1 MSNEFSISPAE
12 SRTFQLQIYRA
23 KVSDWDSDFMASW
36 GNTEQVDLVISRV
49 DTNLQSSLFQL
60 YELYPK
66 SILADTLVY
75 YGGSV
80 RKKARPALPENVA
93 IIRGGKE
100 HQGLLEGLIL
110 DIFKGYQNHY
120 HSNPLFRT
128 VDLAKG
134 YLEWC
139 TPFLVDEDKICLF
152 LLENGIPAGFL
163 AAKLFPGKK
172 AYADIIL
179 NGVLKSFEGRG
190 YYSYLLRELMAFLSE
205 SGFEEVVVSTQLN
218 NQRVQSVWAK
228 EGLGLKQSF
237 YTFHHFI
244 SDKAKDALKKISS

>member
-1 MSNEFSISPAE
+1 MNNEFSISPAE

-23 KVSDWDSDFMASW
+23 KVSDWDYDFLSAW
-36 GNTEQVDLVISRV
+36 GKTLDADLVISRV
-49 DTNLQSSLFQL
+49 DTNLQASLFQL
-60 YELYPK
+60 NELYPN

-80 RKKARPALPENVA
+80 RNKIRPALPENVA
-93 IIRGGKE
+93 ILKGGKE
-100 HQGLLEGLIL
+100 HQALLEGLVL

-139 TPFLVDEDKICLF
+139 MPFLVDEDKICLILF
-152 LLENGIPAGFL
+152 ENGAPAGFL
-163 AAKLFPGKK
+163 AAKLFSGKK

-179 NGVLKSFEGRG
+179 NGVLKSYEGRG
-190 YYSYLLRELMAFLSE
+190 YYSYLLRELMAYLSE

-228 EGLGLKQSF
+228 EGLGLRQSF
-237 YTFHHFI
+237 YTFHHLI
-244 SDKAKDALKKISS
+244 SDKAKDAFKKRSS

>member
-1 MSNEFSISPAE
+1 MNDFSISPAE

-23 KVSDWDSDFMASW
+23 KVSDWDIDFLSSW
-36 GNTEQVDLVISRV
+36 GKTLDADLVISRV
-49 DTNLQSSLFQL
+49 DTTLQTSLFQL
-60 YELYPK
+60 HELYPN

-75 YGGSV
+75 YGGAV
-80 RKKARPALPENVA
+80 RNKIRPALPESVA
-93 IIRGGKE
+93 ILKGGKE
-100 HQGLLEGLIL
+100 HQALLEGLIL
-110 DIFKGYQNHY
+110 DVFKGYQNHY

-139 TPFLVDEDKICLF
+139 LPFLVDEDKICLILF
-152 LLENGIPAGFL
+152 ENGVPAGFL
-163 AAKLFPGKK
+163 AAKLFSEKK

-190 YYSYLLRELMAFLSE
+190 YYSYLLRELMAYLSE

-228 EGLGLKQSF
+228 EGLSLRQSF

-244 SDKAKDALKKISS
+244 SDGAKVALAKSSL